1 MRRTCWTAG
10 SKEGGGIFKEA
21 VARTKAIDKEISVSP
36 KPYNQNDDI
45 AKIGTY
51 DIDNDDVI
59 LHLCPA
65 GCGGPIIGHI
75 YNDDDECLRKASP
88 DHDPYTEDQ
97 SRNMQENIKRLPAWN
112 KAKMIWITDKP
123 KCKCDMCTKTCKTMF
138 HLYDHMKND
147 HKIPEPM
154 ITSKLTDTK

>member
-1 MRRTCWTAG
+1 MSTRQQTYG
-10 SKEGGGIFKEA
+10 SMTGPELDRYLDDTI
-21 VARTKAIDKEISVSP
+21 
-36 KPYNQNDDI
+36 QNDDI
-45 AKIGTY
+45 DKIGTY
-51 DIDNDDVI
+51 DENLDDVT
-59 LHLCPA
+59 LTLCPS
-65 GCGGPIIGHI
+65 GCGGPVLGHI

-138 HLYDHMKND
+138 HLYD
-147 HKIPEPM
+147 
-154 ITSKLTDTK
+154 L